1 MDPCWQSECRS
12 VRGDNLARRSDS
24 HYSTADTR
32 HTRATESRAELV
44 CKKKIK
50 HFALM
55 HENWRTRAENIKHWP
70 FVSGIKY
77 VFLGVRQIEI

>member
-44 CKKKIK
+44 CQKK
-50 HFALM
+50 
-55 HENWRTRAENIKHWP
+55 N
-70 FVSGIKY
+70 
-77 VFLGVRQIEI
+77 